1 MTEEWIRLTL
11 LFMENKLE
19 SLQLNLHYKT
29 IPTRV
34 MLIVA
39 LAYFFTAQLGHVFEL
54 KYYAV
59 SLAYPA
65 SGIALAA
72 MLILGPKILPAIAVG
87 VVAGELFMSTPLGVI
102 PGMIISATGA
112 ALISWWGMASL
123 HRFRKNI
130 ETPQNLIILML
141 WGAVIGPLF
150 SAVNGVVWLYLGDV
164 VSEQFIFSALYW
176 LMGDALGVMLLVP
189 PLLLWADKK
198 YTNTKHNQRYLAW
211 MSAVVMACV
220 LVFTN
225 ILFIE
230 SLGHIFPVLFFP
242 LVVWGAFYVGYSA
255 VHAGVFLIFMSAFSS
270 HLIGVGFFA
279 ENEYQVPT
287 DLWSFII
294 SLSITGLA
302 VAANNV
308 QREQA
313 EWKAASSRMHEL
325 LSDSSLS
332 LQELL
337 QLQCDDVVDGERDCY
352 SAVLLL
358 NEGATE
364 LNFIAHSGLPDELI
378 FALKK
383 INLDDQHSPIV
394 HCLESGEMMS
404 SLENK
409 ELWSV
414 FEEDLSLWG
423 GANVVPIRNLFRQP
437 LGVLCIFYRSST
449 RFQLADLQRHQ
460 RAAYQCSLLTVRK
473 RTEEALSE
481 KRREAENE
489 RALLRSLIDA
499 NPDIIFVNDNQGAF
513 TLCNEAFE
521 RFTGLQKNEIIGN
534 SNQDI
539 FGSNS
544 DPILIEMDN
553 KILMARSTLV
563 REEIW
568 VSHSDKRKIL
578 LDLIKAPLKDN
589 DGNIVGVIGLGRDV
603 TQHREL
609 EAEVVAM
616 TDNQQR
622 VIGQELHD
630 GVGQKLVGVSFLAKL
645 IEQQLNHTKSDL
657 AQQATILTEN
667 VNEIIVDIRGLARGL
682 FPIELESN
690 GLSAALERLAK
701 NITVTSSVE
710 CRYKSNKTVLVEGQI
725 TALNLYRIAQEAANN
740 AIRHGQAT
748 EIIISLLQQPDRT
761 ILSIIDNGN
770 GFDLEQYRNG
780 TIDGIGL
787 QSMHY
792 RASLIKADLA
802 FLNSINGGLEVKVT
816 LI

>member
-1 MTEEWIRLTL
+1 MSYPKIPIRVIV
-11 LFMENKLE
+11 F
-19 SLQLNLHYKT
+19 
-29 IPTRV
+29 
-34 MLIVA
+34 VA
-39 LAYFFTAQLGHVFEL
+39 LAYLFTAQLGDIFEL
-54 KYYAV
+54 AHYAV
-59 SLAYPA
+59 TLASLA
-65 SGIALAA
+65 SGVALAA
-72 MLILGPKILPAIAVG
+72 ILIYGPKILPAIVLGAL
-87 VVAGELFMSTPLGVI
+87 ADELLKSTPLGVI

-123 HRFRKNI
+123 HRFKKNI
-130 ETPQNLIILML
+130 ETPQNLMILML

-150 SAVNGVVWLYLGDV
+150 SAVNGVVWLYLGDI
-164 VSEQFIFSALYW
+164 VSEQFTLSAIYW
-176 LMGDALGVMLLVP
+176 LMGKALGVMLLVP

-211 MSAVVMACV
+211 MSVIVMACV
-220 LVFTN
+220 LIFTN

-230 SLGHIFPVLFFP
+230 PLGHISPVLFFP
-242 LVVWGAFYVGYSA
+242 LVVWGALYVGFSA

-287 DLWSFII
+287 DLWAFII

-302 VAANNV
+302 VAASNV

-313 EWKAASSRMHEL
+313 EWKAASSRMHEV

-337 QLQCDDVVDGERDCY
+337 QLQCDDVVDDEPGCY

-358 NEGATE
+358 NEGSTE

-378 FALKK
+378 FDLEKV
-383 INLDDQHSPIV
+383 NLDDEHSPIV
-394 HCLESGEMMS
+394 RCLESGEMMS

-414 FEEDLSLWG
+414 FEEDLSSWG

-473 RTEEALSE
+473 RIEEALAE
-481 KRREAENE
+481 KRRETENE
-489 RALLRSLIDA
+489 RALLRSIIDA
-499 NPDIIFVNDNQGAF
+499 NPDLIFVNDNQGAF
-513 TLCNEAFE
+513 TLCNGAFE
-521 RFTGLQKNEIIGN
+521 RFASVQKDEIIGN
-534 SNQDI
+534 SNQYV
-539 FGSNS
+539 FGPNNRT
-544 DPILIEMDN
+544 ILAEMDN
-553 KILMARSTLV
+553 KILTERSTLV

-589 DGNIVGVIGLGRDV
+589 DGNTYGVIGLGRDV

-630 GVGQKLVGVSFLAKL
+630 GVGQKLVGVSFLTKL

-657 AQQATILTEN
+657 APQATRLTEN
-667 VNEIIVDIRGLARGL
+667 INEIIGDIRGLARGL

-701 NITVTSSVE
+701 NITATSSIE
-710 CRYKSNKTVLVEGQI
+710 CRYKSNKTVLVEDQI

-740 AIRHGQAT
+740 AVRHGEAT
-748 EIIISLLQQPDRT
+748 EIIISLLQQPDGI

-792 RASLIKADLA
+792 RSSLIKADLT
-802 FLNSINGGLEVKVT
+802 FLNSIKGGFEVKVT
-816 LI
+816 LT